1 MRTNSNTRVHRLVYK
16 NEIRDFFAVMHMRCL
31 IGQTGRRESDHIS
44 MIACKHLRRALRLCL

>member
-1 MRTNSNTRVHRLVYK
+1 VYN